1 MARDDNR
8 EVSDGSVQDVA
19 SAEEA
24 ANFSELG
31 NSQTVVAAKP
41 RSKNRS
47 GKKKSVFWDKD
58 AVIEGKTSIRLVL
71 NWLTTQGN
79 YDKWRGSDR
88 TNGKTK
94 EALLKEIVADLHK
107 AKLLH
112 RDTAGVRE
120 KINQLETGFRKVEDF
135 LACTGQGITNETSL
149 RAEILRRCAYYYELK
164 DVMTDRPS
172 ARPEMTS
179 DEIKERGIIATTKM
193 DPVEELL
200 LQQTKTFASRESQR
214 ERAFENKA
222 RKQALKER
230 ELALKEAKNLREQAQ
245 ADVDLALKK
254 IQLEKTKRESV
265 VQLLLAR
272 KKLQE

>member
-179 DEIKERGIIATTKM
+179 DEIKERGIIATSAEKRAMALQTDNEPNKQCKM
-193 DPVEELL
+193 APVEELL

-222 RKQALKER
+222 HKQALKER

-245 ADVDLALKK
+245 AD
-254 IQLEKTKRESV
+254 EK
-265 VQLLLAR
+265 AAG
-272 KKLQE
+272 